1 MVLSATPIVGPGS
14 NFSTPASA
22 DFQFINIKGQE
33 VSYYGFN
40 QFRIYTKD
48 TNEFI
53 AFADIPLSVTTTK
66 YVPGP
71 LDNNIAPGTAQ
82 AISSGSSASLA
93 IACLLVVSSAAFSL
107 I

>member
-1 MVLSATPIVGPGS
+1 MVLSSKPIVGPGS
-14 NFSTPASA
+14 NISTPSNA
-22 DFQFINIKGQE
+22 DFQFINTKGQE

-48 TNEFI
+48 TNAFI

-82 AISSGSSASLA
+82 SVSSGFSASLA
-93 IACLLVVSSAAFSL
+93 LGCLLAAFAAKFSL
-107 I
+107 